1 MKKFK
6 LEINGNIQILEG
18 EVFYKSNLQDVTESY
33 ILIDIPVNNGIYLT
47 MNDNDEIEAEHYVD
61 GGSYYKL
68 NCRVLGR
75 TREGKLNLYK
85 LSKPYNISKI
95 QRRNYVRVDMVEYA
109 FYKLQNDN
117 GEEVWKKGII
127 LDLSG
132 GGMKIKI
139 EEKLSLRDRVTVN
152 IFIAENEKVQI
163 VGEVVRVEKSNT
175 GEYICGLKF
184 KEISERTRDKIIQ
197 KVFEQ
202 MRKQRGLV

>member
-61 GGSYYKL
+61 GGSYYKF

-139 EEKLSLRDRVTVN
+139 EEKLSLIDRVTVN

-184 KEISERTRDKIIQ
+184 KEISERTRDKILQ

>member
-61 GGSYYKL
+61 GGSYYKF

-75 TREGKLNLYK
+75 TRERKLNLYK

>member
-1 MKKFK
+1 MVVV
-6 LEINGNIQILEG
+6 II
-18 EVFYKSNLQDVTESY
+18 S
-33 ILIDIPVNNGIYLT
+33 LI
-47 MNDNDEIEAEHYVD
+47 
-61 GGSYYKL
+61 
-68 NCRVLGR
+68 GR
-75 TREGKLNLYK
+75 TREVKLNLYK

-152 IFIAENEKVQI
+152 IFIAETEKVQI

>member
-61 GGSYYKL
+61 GGSYYKF

-132 GGMKIKI
+132 GVMKIKI

>member
-61 GGSYYKL
+61 GGSYYKF

-175 GEYICGLKF
+175 SEYICGLKF

>member
-6 LEINGNIQILEG
+6 LEINGNIQILDG
-18 EVFYKSNLQDVTESY
+18 EVFYKSNLQDVAENY
-33 ILIDIPVNNGIYLT
+33 LLIDIPVNNGIYLT
-47 MNDNDEIEAEHYVD
+47 MHENDEIEAEYYVD
-61 GGSYYKL
+61 GGNYYKF
-68 NCRVLGR
+68 NCRVLGKA
-75 TREGKLNLYK
+75 REGKLNLYR
-85 LSKPYNISKI
+85 LSKPYNIIKI
-95 QRRNYVRVDMVEYA
+95 QRRNFVRVDMVEYA

-117 GEEVWKKGII
+117 EEEAWKKGII

-132 GGMKIKI
+132 GGMKIKT

-152 IFIAENEKVQI
+152 IFIGENEKIQV
-163 VGEVVRVEKSNT
+163 VGEAVRVEKCKIN
-175 GEYICGLKF
+175 EYICGLKF

>member
-18 EVFYKSNLQDVTESY
+18 EVFHKSNLQDVTESY

-61 GGSYYKL
+61 GGSYYKF

>member
-1 MKKFK
+1 
-6 LEINGNIQILEG
+6 
-18 EVFYKSNLQDVTESY
+18 
-33 ILIDIPVNNGIYLT
+33 
-47 MNDNDEIEAEHYVD
+47 
-61 GGSYYKL
+61 
-68 NCRVLGR
+68 
-75 TREGKLNLYK
+75 
-85 LSKPYNISKI
+85 
-95 QRRNYVRVDMVEYA
+95 MVEYA

>member
-61 GGSYYKL
+61 GVSYYKI

-75 TREGKLNLYK
+75 TREVKLNLYK

>member
-61 GGSYYKL
+61 GGSYYKF

-202 MRKQRGLV
+202 MRKQRGHV

>member
-1 MKKFK
+1 
-6 LEINGNIQILEG
+6 
-18 EVFYKSNLQDVTESY
+18 
-33 ILIDIPVNNGIYLT
+33 
-47 MNDNDEIEAEHYVD
+47 
-61 GGSYYKL
+61 
-68 NCRVLGR
+68 
-75 TREGKLNLYK
+75 
-85 LSKPYNISKI
+85 
-95 QRRNYVRVDMVEYA
+95 
-109 FYKLQNDN
+109 
-117 GEEVWKKGII
+117 
-127 LDLSG
+127 
-132 GGMKIKI
+132 MKIKI

>member
-61 GGSYYKL
+61 GGSYYKF

-139 EEKLSLRDRVTVN
+139 EEKLSLRDSVTVN

>member
-6 LEINGNIQILEG
+6 LEINGNIQILDG
-18 EVFYKSNLQDVTESY
+18 EVAYKSNLQDVSENY
-33 ILIDIPVNNGIYLT
+33 LLIDIPVNNGIYLT
-47 MNDNDEIEAEHYVD
+47 MNDNDEIEAEYYVD
-61 GGSYYKL
+61 GGSYYKF

-75 TREGKLNLYK
+75 TKEGKLNLYR
-85 LSKPYNISKI
+85 LSKPYNIIKI
-95 QRRNYVRVDMVEYA
+95 QRRNFVRVDMVEYA
-109 FYKLQNDN
+109 FYNLPNDN
-117 GEEVWKKGII
+117 KEEKWKKGII

-132 GGMKIKI
+132 GGMKIKT

-152 IFIAENEKVQI
+152 IFIGENEKVQV
-163 VGEVVRVEKSNT
+163 VGEAVRVEKINT
-175 GEYICGLKF
+175 NEYICGLKF

>member
-61 GGSYYKL
+61 GGSYYKF

-95 QRRNYVRVDMVEYA
+95 HRRNYVRVDMVEYA

-202 MRKQRGLV
+202 MSKQRGLV

>member
-61 GGSYYKL
+61 GGSYYKF

-117 GEEVWKKGII
+117 GEVWKKGII

>member
-61 GGSYYKL
+61 GGSYYKF

-117 GEEVWKKGII
+117 EEEAWKKGII

>member
-6 LEINGNIQILEG
+6 LEINGNIQILDG
-18 EVFYKSNLQDVTESY
+18 EVFYKSNLQDVAENY
-33 ILIDIPVNNGIYLT
+33 LLIDIPVNNGIYLT
-47 MNDNDEIEAEHYVD
+47 MHENDEIEAEYYVD
-61 GGSYYKL
+61 GGNYYKF

-75 TREGKLNLYK
+75 TREGKLNLYR
-85 LSKPYNISKI
+85 LSKPYNIIKI
-95 QRRNYVRVDMVEYA
+95 QRRNFVRVDMVEYA

-117 GEEVWKKGII
+117 EEEAWKKGII

-132 GGMKIKI
+132 GGMKIKT

-152 IFIAENEKVQI
+152 IFIGENEKIQV
-163 VGEVVRVEKSNT
+163 VGEAVRVEKCKIN
-175 GEYICGLKF
+175 EYICGLKF